1 MNAPAALPPPIER
14 PLRDL
19 DAWVAWLRAAPIPV
33 LAQTAAAIDELVD
46 HEDAVDARMLFEVF
60 AADPLATLRLLAH
73 VATLQ
78 RRRAGGGEGSQ
89 TETATAALVLLG
101 IGPFFRAFTGLPTVE
116 QRLADAPQALEGLRR
131 VLQRSYRASNFAL
144 AFAVHR
150 ADPDA
155 QVIHEAAH
163 LRDFA
168 ELLLWCHAPTLMA
181 EIARRQAA
189 EPTLRSALAQR
200 AVLGIELVELRHALM
215 QAWRLPPLLV
225 RLDDDHQA
233 ELPAVRCVL
242 LAQRLARHSARGWD
256 DPALPDDISDIANLL
271 QLGVEPTRRLLLS
284 LDQ

>member
-1 MNAPAALPPPIER
+1 VNATALPPTLER

-19 DAWVAWLRAAPIPV
+19 DTWVAWISRAPIPV

-78 RRRAGGGEGSQ
+78 RGREGSQ
-89 TETATAALVLLG
+89 VETATAALVLLG
-101 IGPFFRAFTGLPTVE
+101 IGPFFRAFAGLPTVE
-116 QRLADAPQALEGLRR
+116 QRLAGQPQALDGLHR
-131 VLQRSYRASNFAL
+131 VLQRSHRASTFAL

-155 QVIHEAAH
+155 QIIHEAAH

-168 ELLLWCHAPTLMA
+168 ELLLWCHAPALMA
-181 EIARRQAA
+181 EIVRRQSA

-200 AVLGIELVELRHALM
+200 AVLGIELVDLRHALM
-215 QAWRLPPLLV
+215 QAWRLPLLLV

-233 ELPAVRCVL
+233 DVPAVRCVL

-256 DPALPDDISDIANLL
+256 DPALPDDIRDIADLL

-284 LDQ
+284 LDA